1 MGQGLAHMPGSR
13 LLNALASGGAFW
25 VVTEQIPIRSTIV
38 DDRLAAI
45 YRIVLTKCGIAILFS
60 WAMNHE
66 SGHVLLIV
74 PLL

>member
-1 MGQGLAHMPGSR
+1 MGQGLAHMSGSR
-13 LLNALASGGAFW
+13 LLNALASGDAFW
-25 VVTEQIPIRSTIV
+25 VVTGQIPIRSTIV

-45 YRIVLTKCGIAILFS
+45 CRIVLTKCEIAILFS